1 MLVDSVRWMVVKQL
15 LTPRGH
21 RHPALGIRSL
31 TQAANVS
38 IPTAANILSYPW
50 HQMDPQVH
58 GRVRPKTHSRDLQAK
73 VAVVAGLYAC
83 SVVGVDLPSG
93 VVCHLGGD
101 GAVAVAR

>member
-1 MLVDSVRWMVVKQL
+1 MVVKQL
-15 LTPRGH
+15 LTPQSH

-58 GRVRPKTHSRDLQAK
+58 GRARPKTHSQDLLAK
-73 VAVVAGLYAC
+73 VAGLYAC
-83 SVVGVDLPSG
+83 FVVAVDLPRG